1 LEFLPTFSHFD
12 ISQPEGGVY
21 KTSFALGYGGGAFVG
36 VNFTDHFALQAELLY
51 SALAQKYTDPSN
63 IERRIDLSYINVPLL
78 MVFNTN
84 ITKPVNLNLAVGPQ
98 IGLNV
103 GSKIDAEGTAV
114 GDSVAAVLAVK
125 TGDLGVAYGAGVDF
139 GMGSVKLSI
148 GYRGVVGLVDIS
160 DNSQT
165 METNEFLILDKSHVS
180 TYAAY
185 VALRF

>member
-1 LEFLPTFSHFD
+1 MKKIMLMSVLAAGWITATIAQDNPASQTTTTTTTTTYIRNRTSLPAHQAAPALQVPPLTKFILDWSSYQRFR
-12 ISQPEGGVY
+12 ISISASLKVAFTKQAL
-21 KTSFALGYGGGAFVG
+21 ALGYGGGAFVG

-103 GSKIDAEGTAV
+103 DQ
-114 GDSVAAVLAVK
+114 
-125 TGDLGVAYGAGVDF
+125 
-139 GMGSVKLSI
+139 
-148 GYRGVVGLVDIS
+148 R
-160 DNSQT
+160 
-165 METNEFLILDKSHVS
+165 
-180 TYAAY
+180 
-185 VALRF
+185 